1 MIKTYTCS
9 LYIAAR
15 YPADVVIPD
24 GYTKIE
30 DGAFMDWGRK
40 SLKNVILPNSIKVIG
55 ENAFNGCKSLKSVT
69 ISNSIDTIS
78 NSIDTISN
86 SIETIPNS
94 KNVIGAQAFME
105 CKSLKNVTIPDGV
118 TKICR
123 YAFSGC
129 SSLKTITIPKSVA
142 EIDCWA
148 FLDCTSLQSVTIL
161 NPMIKIDRYAFDRC
175 SALTEVNLPEGLTW
189 SRIKDKFSETPWGK
203 NNPVSEEKQKEEAL
217 IAASKSEIV
226 KQALDEVAPEAATTV
241 VNSDSM
247 FISLSMNIMEGI
259 KLNLSF
265 ILPDAPEAVKQ
276 FASALASKVKE
287 VIDSFSNYFVGK
299 PNEFGVVSI
308 SSKESGLTMS
318 VKLTS
323 AYTKGGNFF
332 YMDIKDAEVTK
343 FVDSVPAIIEKIEKW
358 DGVKGSFHIS
368 LENRKKPRYSVQLNK
383 VAKAL
388 PDLVIID
395 CIDSLGPACFRNC
408 DNVVA
413 VTMPRKLLIDAISF
427 DDCKSLKEIHIV

>member
-1 MIKTYTCS
+1 M
-9 LYIAAR
+9 YIAAR

-40 SLKNVILPNSIKVIG
+40 SLKNVILPNSVKVIG

-69 ISNSIDTIS
+69 IPNNIDTIPNSID
-78 NSIDTISN
+78 
-86 SIETIPNS
+86 TIPNS

-217 IAASKSEIV
+217 IAASKSEIM
-226 KQALDEVAPEAATTV
+226 KQALHEVAPESEFKEEH
-241 VNSDSM
+241 SDAMS
-247 FISLSMNIMEGI
+247 ITLSMYLMEGI
-259 KLNLSF
+259 KLNVSL
-265 ILPDAPEAVKQ
+265 ILPEAPEEVKQ
-276 FASALASKVKE
+276 FASSLAVDVKE
-287 VIDSFSNYFVGK
+287 LIELFSKFFIGK
-299 PNEFGVVSI
+299 PNDFGVVSI
-308 SSKESGLTMS
+308 SGQENALTIS
-318 VKLTS
+318 VKMTS
-323 AYTKGGNFF
+323 GYTVGKNFI
-332 YMDIKDAEVTK
+332 YMDIKEGDVKK
-343 FVDSVPAIIEKIEKW
+343 FLSSVPAIIEKLDNW
-358 DGVKGSFHIS
+358 DGVKGTFNIS
-368 LENRKKPRYSVQLNK
+368 IQNPMKPRYHVHVEKFSQAPSTLK
-383 VAKAL
+383 
-388 PDLVIID
+388 IID
-395 CIDSLGPACFRNC
+395 CIDAFSFACCNNC
-408 DNVVA
+408 DNIETVII
-413 VTMPRKLLIDAISF
+413 PRKLLLDLDVFSN
-427 DDCKSLKEIHIV
+427 CKSLKDIHIV